1 MVVSVLVVDDSEIM
15 RRGLAEV
22 LEASRDVHVVGQA
35 WDGHSAVEAA
45 RQFVPD
51 VALVD
56 IRMPGMDGLT
66 ATRRLRLLP
75 RPPFVVILTMF
86 GEDEYLVEAL
96 DAGVSGFLLK
106 NTPPDQLVRAILL
119 VAQGHS
125 MVDPAVTGRIMQLA
139 TARRQA
145 EAGGPELTGDERVVL
160 ASLGERDRELL
171 VLIGQGQS
179 NAQIAGQLGAGEG
192 TVRGQVSRLLSR
204 LGLDNRVQAALL
216 AYRAG
221 LSR

>member
-35 WDGHSAVEAA
+35 WDGRSAIEAA

-66 ATRRLRLLP
+66 ATRQLRALA

-86 GEDEYLVEAL
+86 GEDEYLAEAL
-96 DAGVSGFLLK
+96 EAGVSGFLLK

-125 MVDPAVTGRIMQLA
+125 MVDPAVTGRVMQLA
-139 TARRQA
+139 IARNQPD
-145 EAGGPELTGDERVVL
+145 AGGQELTGVEMTM
-160 ASLGERDRELL
+160 LGTLGDRDRQLL
-171 VLIGQGQS
+171 ALIGQGQS
-179 NAQIAGQLGAGEG
+179 NTEIAEHMDVSEG
-192 TVRGQVSRLLSR
+192 TVRGQVSRLMGR
-204 LGLDNRVQAALL
+204 LGLDNRVQMALL